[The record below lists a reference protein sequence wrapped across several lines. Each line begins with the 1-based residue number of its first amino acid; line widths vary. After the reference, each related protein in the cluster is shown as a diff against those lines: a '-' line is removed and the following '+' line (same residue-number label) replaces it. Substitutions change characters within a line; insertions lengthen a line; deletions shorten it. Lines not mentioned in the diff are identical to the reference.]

1 MTRMAKRRSMIR
13 FRCFRYSNTLC
24 VRMGWLMMMR
34 MTKVPTRGNRNHVLR
49 IHAFHAKRLYIC
61 LLPREEQQY
70 TGKQI
75 DKSGKER
82 SFRERGRESLRC
94 RRLSE
99 KPIDCGRAFNRIFRV
114 LLATIVEMAKSPEK
128 SSFSVTC
135 SLLSQYI
142 KEKGSLA
149 DLGLGMPTRV
159 LDSAPLDAYRP
170 LTTMS
175 LLPGVGVT
183 EDETKDKKSMEL
195 FPQSIDFRAA
205 KEETKEQEKSQLTIF
220 YGGKVLVFDNF
231 PAEKANDLM
240 QLASKG
246 QNFTSG
252 TTSLVA
258 SGAAATPAVD
268 TQTSPASG
276 KPPASFP
283 AQSQPNFSGKLLNS
297 ASANFSGFHAQHT
310 PCLQDGLSFMIF
322 LIIVLICCKT
332 DLPIARKA
340 SLHRFLEKR
349 KDRINA
355 KSPYQPINSS
365 GSKDVTTVKEEE
377 ISQPWLGLGS
387 HVLKPGLSSD
397 CSR

>member
-1 MTRMAKRRSMIR
+1 MAKR
-13 FRCFRYSNTLC
+13 
-24 VRMGWLMMMR
+24 
-34 MTKVPTRGNRNHVLR
+34 
-49 IHAFHAKRLYIC
+49 
-61 LLPREEQQY
+61 
-70 TGKQI
+70 
-75 DKSGKER
+75 
-82 SFRERGRESLRC
+82 
-94 RRLSE
+94 
-99 KPIDCGRAFNRIFRV
+99 
-114 LLATIVEMAKSPEK
+114 PEK

-159 LDSAPLDAYRP
+159 LDSASLGKPEAYRP
-170 LTTMS
+170 LATMS

-183 EDETKDKKSMEL
+183 DDETKDKKSMEL
-195 FPQSIDFRAA
+195 FPQSINFSSA
-205 KEETKEQEKSQLTIF
+205 KAETKDQKKSQLTIF
-220 YGGKVLVFDNF
+220 YGGKVLVFDDF

-258 SGAAATPAVD
+258 SGATTPAVD
-268 TQTSPASG
+268 TQSSPASG

-283 AQSQPNFSGKLLNS
+283 AQSQPNFS
-297 ASANFSGFHAQHT
+297 
-310 PCLQDGLSFMIF
+310 
-322 LIIVLICCKT
+322 

-355 KSPYQPINSS
+355 KSPYQPIKSS